1 MKHPL
6 PLILLFLHSCT
17 PCPAITPAQL
27 DRLIPALIEVESGGV
42 VDAVGDSGRAV
53 GVLQIHKAY
62 LADGNRFAGTNY
74 THAEMFDPDKSIE
87 IVRAYLLHYARD
99 KDIEAAARIHN
110 GGPNGWKK
118 ETTLPYWRKVKKE
131 LEK

>member
-1 MKHPL
+1 MKRL
-6 PLILLFLHSCT
+6 LILSTFLYSCT

-27 DRLIPALIEVESGGV
+27 DRLIPALIEVESNGV
-42 VDAVGDSGRAV
+42 VEAVGDGGKAY
-53 GVLQIHKAY
+53 GILQIHKAY
-62 LADGNRFAGTNY
+62 LADGNRFAGTTY

-118 ETTLPYWRKVKKE
+118 ESTLVYWQKVKKE